1 MTVPGPSREPNQRP
15 HFHRFMTKVSSNV
28 SLFGK
33 KLSNSNQFQIYTQEV
48 LARNTYLSETG
59 PVCGACYSP

>member
-1 MTVPGPSREPNQRP
+1 
-15 HFHRFMTKVSSNV
+15 MTKVSSNV